1 MPRSHLDP
9 LLPQNVILN
18 ALIRDTTAGLVAL
31 TVINIYY
38 VYVVVVINVQ
48 LI

>member
-9 LLPQNVILN
+9 LLPQAVNLN
-18 ALIRDTTAGLVAL
+18 ALVRDATAGRVAL